1 MARPKL
7 LSSRCRPPSAPAF
20 AGPRQGVPMS
30 LNRVIL
36 LGRLGRDPEVRY
48 AQSGTTVATL
58 NLATDERRPDG
69 SGGWKSETEWHRV
82 VLFGKQADLAKQY
95 LTKGREV
102 LIEGSLRTRQ
112 WQDKEGQK
120 RYTTEVVGQNMRF
133 VGGAPRRRGPGG
145 APGAGGGLQRRREEG
160 AAAGGGGDIRPV

>member
-1 MARPKL
+1 M
-7 LSSRCRPPSAPAF
+7 S
-20 AGPRQGVPMS
+20 S

-36 LGRLGRDPEVRY
+36 LGNLGKDPEVRY
-48 AQSGTTVATL
+48 TQGGLTVA
-58 NLATDERRPDG
+58 NLRIATNERRPDG
-69 SGGWKSETEWHRV
+69 SGGWKDETEWHAV

-120 RYTTEVVGQNMRF
+120 RWSTEIVAQNMRF
-133 VGGAPRRRGPGG
+133 VGGRGG
-145 APGAGGGLQRRREEG
+145 AGGAGGGG
-160 AAAGGGGDIRPV
+160 AGGSGFDRGTEEHAAPVGADDLSDFPSGGDDSDIPF

>member
-1 MARPKL
+1 
-7 LSSRCRPPSAPAF
+7 
-20 AGPRQGVPMS
+20 MS

-69 SGGWKSETEWHRV
+69 SGGWKNETEWHRV

-112 WQDKEGQK
+112 WQDKDGQK
-120 RYTTEVVGQNMRF
+120 RWTTEVVGQNMRF
-133 VGGAPRRRGPGG
+133 VGGR
-145 APGAGGGLQRRREEG
+145 AGGGAGPGQSFERPEEQ
-160 AAAGGGGDIRPV
+160 AAPVGGDDFSEFAGGGGANDDSDIPF

>member
-1 MARPKL
+1 
-7 LSSRCRPPSAPAF
+7 
-20 AGPRQGVPMS
+20 MS

-48 AQSGTTVATL
+48 TQSQLTVATL

-69 SGGWKSETEWHRV
+69 NGGWKNETEWHRV

-120 RYTTEVVGQNMRF
+120 RFTTEVVAQNMRF
-133 VGGAPRRRGPGG
+133 VGGGSGGGRGPSAGGDAGFQPRGSEDVGAPVGGG
-145 APGAGGGLQRRREEG
+145 ADDFADFGGS
-160 AAAGGGGDIRPV
+160 GGGDDSDIPF

>member
-1 MARPKL
+1 
-7 LSSRCRPPSAPAF
+7 
-20 AGPRQGVPMS
+20 MS

-69 SGGWKSETEWHRV
+69 QGGWKNETEWHRV

-112 WQDKEGQK
+112 WQDKDGQK
-120 RYTTEVVGQNMRF
+120 RWTTEVVAQNMRF
-133 VGGAPRRRGPGG
+133 VGGRGAGG
-145 APGAGGGLQRRREEG
+145 TGGAGGGQGFERGGEEQ
-160 AAAGGGGDIRPV
+160 AAPVGGDDFNDFGGGGDDSDIPF

>member
-1 MARPKL
+1 
-7 LSSRCRPPSAPAF
+7 
-20 AGPRQGVPMS
+20 MS

-36 LGRLGRDPEVRY
+36 LGRLGRDPEVRH

-112 WQDKEGQK
+112 WQDKDGLK
-120 RYTTEVVGQNMRF
+120 RYTTEIVGQNMRF
-133 VGGAPRRRGPGG
+133 VGGRGGSG
-145 APGAGGGLQRRREEG
+145 APGGGMDRGVEEQAAPVG
-160 AAAGGGGDIRPV
+160 ADDLGDFGGGGADDSDIRV

>member
-1 MARPKL
+1 
-7 LSSRCRPPSAPAF
+7 
-20 AGPRQGVPMS
+20 MS
-30 LNRVIL
+30 FNRVIL

-58 NLATDERRPDG
+58 NMATDERRPDG
-69 SGGWKSETEWHRV
+69 NGGWKNETEWHRV

-120 RYTTEVVGQNMRF
+120 RFTTEVVCQNMRF
-133 VGGAPRRRGPGG
+133 VGGRGG
-145 APGAGGGLQRRREEG
+145 APGGGAPAGGGMERGGEEMAAPVG
-160 AAAGGGGDIRPV
+160 ADDIAEFGGGGDDSDIPF

>member
-1 MARPKL
+1 
-7 LSSRCRPPSAPAF
+7 
-20 AGPRQGVPMS
+20 MS

-58 NLATDERRPDG
+58 NMATDERRPDG
-69 SGGWKSETEWHRV
+69 SGGWKNETEWHRV

-112 WQDKEGQK
+112 WQDKDGQK
-120 RYTTEVVGQNMRF
+120 RYTTEVVCQNMRF
-133 VGGAPRRRGPGG
+133 VGGRG
-145 APGAGGGLQRRREEG
+145 GAGGGGG
-160 AAAGGGGDIRPV
+160 APMDRGDEQPAPVGGDDMAEFGGGDDSDIPF

>member
-1 MARPKL
+1 
-7 LSSRCRPPSAPAF
+7 
-20 AGPRQGVPMS
+20 MS

-69 SGGWKSETEWHRV
+69 NGGWKNETEWHRV
-82 VLFGKQADLAKQY
+82 VLFGKVADLAKQY

-102 LIEGSLRTRQ
+102 LVEGSLRTRQ

-133 VGGAPRRRGPGG
+133 VGGRPGGAPGG
-145 APGAGGGLQRRREEG
+145 APGAGAAGGSQSFERGGEEVSTPVG
-160 AAAGGGGDIRPV
+160 ADDFSDFAGGGGDDSDIPF

>member
-1 MARPKL
+1 
-7 LSSRCRPPSAPAF
+7 
-20 AGPRQGVPMS
+20 MS

-69 SGGWKSETEWHRV
+69 NGGWKNETEWHRV

-112 WQDKEGQK
+112 WQDKDGQK
-120 RYTTEVVGQNMRF
+120 RYTTEVVAMNMRF
-133 VGGAPRRRGPGG
+133 VGGR
-145 APGAGGGLQRRREEG
+145 PGAGGAGGAGG
-160 AAAGGGGDIRPV
+160 AAPGGQGFERGPDEQGAPVGADDFSEFGGGGGGDDSDIPF

>member
-1 MARPKL
+1 
-7 LSSRCRPPSAPAF
+7 
-20 AGPRQGVPMS
+20 MS

-48 AQSGTTVATL
+48 TQSQLTVATL

-69 SGGWKSETEWHRV
+69 AGGWKNETEWHRV

-120 RYTTEVVGQNMRF
+120 RWTTEIVGSNMRF
-133 VGGAPRRRGPGG
+133 VGGRG
-145 APGAGGGLQRRREEG
+145 GAGGAGSSGFESRGDEQPAPVGGDDMGEF
-160 AAAGGGGDIRPV
+160 GGGGDDSDIPF

>member
-1 MARPKL
+1 
-7 LSSRCRPPSAPAF
+7 
-20 AGPRQGVPMS
+20 MS

-69 SGGWKSETEWHRV
+69 NGGWKNETEWHRV

-120 RYTTEVVGQNMRF
+120 RFTTEVVCQNMRF
-133 VGGAPRRRGPGG
+133 VGGRGG
-145 APGAGGGLQRRREEG
+145 APGAGAPGGGGMERGGEEMAAPVG
-160 AAAGGGGDIRPV
+160 ADDIAEFGGGGDDSDIPF

>member
-1 MARPKL
+1 
-7 LSSRCRPPSAPAF
+7 
-20 AGPRQGVPMS
+20 MS

-58 NLATDERRPDG
+58 NMATDERRPDG
-69 SGGWKSETEWHRV
+69 SGGWKNETEWHRV

-112 WQDKEGQK
+112 WQDKDGQK
-120 RYTTEVVGQNMRF
+120 RYTTEIVCQNMRF
-133 VGGAPRRRGPGG
+133 VGGRG
-145 APGAGGGLQRRREEG
+145 GAGGGG
-160 AAAGGGGDIRPV
+160 APMDRGDEQPAAVGGDDMAEFGGGGGDDSDIPF

>member
-1 MARPKL
+1 
-7 LSSRCRPPSAPAF
+7 
-20 AGPRQGVPMS
+20 MS
-30 LNRVIL
+30 FNRVVL

-58 NLATDERRPDG
+58 NMATDERRPDG
-69 SGGWKSETEWHRV
+69 NGGWKNETEWHRV

-102 LIEGSLRTRQ
+102 LIEGALRTRQ

-120 RYTTEVVGQNMRF
+120 RYTTEVVCQNMRF
-133 VGGAPRRRGPGG
+133 VGGRAQGG
-145 APGAGGGLQRRREEG
+145 AAPAGGGQGFERPSEEVSAPVG
-160 AAAGGGGDIRPV
+160 ADDFSDFAGGSNDDSDIPF

>member
-1 MARPKL
+1 
-7 LSSRCRPPSAPAF
+7 
-20 AGPRQGVPMS
+20 MS

-48 AQSGTTVATL
+48 TQSQLTVATL

-69 SGGWKSETEWHRV
+69 NGGWKNETEWHRV

-120 RYTTEVVGQNMRF
+120 RFTTEVVAQNMRF
-133 VGGAPRRRGPGG
+133 VGGGSGGGRGPVGGG
-145 APGAGGGLQRRREEG
+145 ADDFADFGGS
-160 AAAGGGGDIRPV
+160 GGGDDSDIPF

>member
-1 MARPKL
+1 
-7 LSSRCRPPSAPAF
+7 
-20 AGPRQGVPMS
+20 MS

-36 LGRLGRDPEVRY
+36 LGRLGRDPEVRH

-112 WQDKEGQK
+112 WQDKDGLK
-120 RYTTEVVGQNMRF
+120 RYTTEIVGQNMRF
-133 VGGAPRRRGPGG
+133 VGGRGGSG
-145 APGAGGGLQRRREEG
+145 APGGGMDRGVEEQAAPVG
-160 AAAGGGGDIRPV
+160 ADDLGDFGGGGADDSDIPF

>member
-1 MARPKL
+1 
-7 LSSRCRPPSAPAF
+7 
-20 AGPRQGVPMS
+20 MS

-69 SGGWKSETEWHRV
+69 SGGWKNETEWHRV

-120 RYTTEVVGQNMRF
+120 RWSTEIVAQNMRF
-133 VGGAPRRRGPGG
+133 VGGRASGSGAAPAMEREEQG
-145 APGAGGGLQRRREEG
+145 APVGGDDFPEFS
-160 AAAGGGGDIRPV
+160 GGGGGGADDSDIPF

>member
-1 MARPKL
+1 
-7 LSSRCRPPSAPAF
+7 
-20 AGPRQGVPMS
+20 MS

-69 SGGWKSETEWHRV
+69 NGGWKNETEWHRV

-120 RYTTEVVGQNMRF
+120 RYTTEIVGQNMRF
-133 VGGAPRRRGPGG
+133 VGGRQGG
-145 APGAGGGLQRRREEG
+145 APGGAAGGGAGGQGFERGAEEAAAPVG
-160 AAAGGGGDIRPV
+160 ADDFSEFAGGGGDDSDIPF

>member
-1 MARPKL
+1 
-7 LSSRCRPPSAPAF
+7 
-20 AGPRQGVPMS
+20 MS

-69 SGGWKSETEWHRV
+69 SGGWKNETEWHRV

-112 WQDKEGQK
+112 WQDKDGQK
-120 RYTTEVVGQNMRF
+120 RYTTEIVAQNMRF
-133 VGGAPRRRGPGG
+133 VGGRQSGASQGMERPSDEQG
-145 APGAGGGLQRRREEG
+145 APV
-160 AAAGGGGDIRPV
+160 GGDDLADFHDAKGDDSDIPF

>member
-1 MARPKL
+1 
-7 LSSRCRPPSAPAF
+7 
-20 AGPRQGVPMS
+20 MS

-48 AQSGTTVATL
+48 TQSQLTVATL

-69 SGGWKSETEWHRV
+69 NGGWKNETEWHRV

-120 RYTTEVVGQNMRF
+120 RWTTEVVGMNMRF
-133 VGGAPRRRGPGG
+133 VGGRQGGAPGG
-145 APGAGGGLQRRREEG
+145 APGGQGGQGFERGSEDAAAPVGADDFSDFAGGGNDDS
-160 AAAGGGGDIRPV
+160 DIPF

>member
-1 MARPKL
+1 
-7 LSSRCRPPSAPAF
+7 
-20 AGPRQGVPMS
+20 MS

-69 SGGWKSETEWHRV
+69 NGGWKNETEWHRV
-82 VLFGKQADLAKQY
+82 VLFGKLADLAKQY
-95 LTKGREV
+95 LVKGREV
-102 LIEGSLRTRQ
+102 LIEGGLRTRQ

-120 RYTTEVVGQNMRF
+120 KYTTEVVAQNMRF
-133 VGGAPRRRGPGG
+133 VGGRQGG
-145 APGAGGGLQRRREEG
+145 APGAAPGG
-160 AAAGGGGDIRPV
+160 AAGGQGYERGGDEAAAPVGADDFSDFAGGGGDDSDIPF

>member
-1 MARPKL
+1 
-7 LSSRCRPPSAPAF
+7 
-20 AGPRQGVPMS
+20 MS

-58 NLATDERRPDG
+58 NMATDERRPDG
-69 SGGWKSETEWHRV
+69 NGGWKNETEWHRV

-112 WQDKEGQK
+112 WQDKDGQK

-133 VGGAPRRRGPGG
+133 VGGRG
-145 APGAGGGLQRRREEG
+145 GAGGG
-160 AAAGGGGDIRPV
+160 APAGGGFERGGEEVAAPVGGEDFGGGGEFAGGGDDSDIPF